1 MTSWLTSTFASL
13 FAGLG
18 WTVLLIALAAAVAI
32 WVFDKLVPAWLP
44 PVVIALLGVA
54 FVGNN
59 VLKTEQLRTE
69 QMAHL
74 ATKQQHAAVLQG
86 IAAKTA
92 AAHRQAL
99 AAERAVTANEAAL
112 RETIH
117 QKDQEAIHAKRE
129 HDKRV
134 AAADA
139 VGERLRNQLARVSQ
153 RYASACAKADAA
165 AATAGVRTSE
175 ACAVG
180 VLADL
185 LGKEQHRARTYAAEA
200 DEARAAGLTCER
212 AYDAARQASQGVA
225 GGLGLRAK

>member
-1 MTSWLTSTFASL
+1 MTAWITSF

-92 AAHRQAL
+92 EAHRQAL

-200 DEARAAGLTCER
+200 DEARAAGMTCER
-212 AYDAARQASQGVA
+212 AYDAARQALGQR
-225 GGLGLRAK
+225 GGKYGF

>member
-1 MTSWLTSTFASL
+1 MSFLNWITSTFASL

-18 WTVLLIALAAAVAI
+18 WIVVGAAVIAAI
-32 WVFDKLVPAWLP
+32 LVHVFGKVLPSWVPAA
-44 PVVIALLGVA
+44 VIAALGLA

-212 AYDAARQASQGVA
+212 AYDAARQALGQR
-225 GGLGLRAK
+225 GGKYGF

>member
-1 MTSWLTSTFASL
+1 M
-13 FAGLG
+13 
-18 WTVLLIALAAAVAI
+18 
-32 WVFDKLVPAWLP
+32 
-44 PVVIALLGVA
+44 
-54 FVGNN
+54 
-59 VLKTEQLRTE
+59 
-69 QMAHL
+69 
-74 ATKQQHAAVLQG
+74 LQG

-92 AAHRQAL
+92 EAHRQAL

-212 AYDAARQASQGVA
+212 AYDAARQALGQR
-225 GGLGLRAK
+225 GGKYGF

>member
-1 MTSWLTSTFASL
+1 MTAWITSF

-74 ATKQQHAAVLQG
+74 ATKQQLAVVLQG

-92 AAHRQAL
+92 EAHRQAL

-200 DEARAAGLTCER
+200 DEARAAGLTCEKS
-212 AYDAARQASQGVA
+212 YDAARQA
-225 GGLGLRAK
+225 LGQREGKYGF

>member
-1 MTSWLTSTFASL
+1 MTAWLTSFFASL

-18 WTVLLIALAAAVAI
+18 WIVVGAAVIAAI
-32 WVFDKLVPAWLP
+32 LVHVFGRVLPSWVPAA
-44 PVVIALLGVA
+44 VIAALGLA

-92 AAHRQAL
+92 EAHRQAL

-153 RYASACAKADAA
+153 RYASACAKANAA
-165 AATAGVRTSE
+165 AALAGHSPAKAE
-175 ACAVG
+175 CAVG
-180 VLADL
+180 VLANL
-185 LGKEQHRARTYAAEA
+185 LGEQQRRAGIYAAEA
-200 DEARAAGLTCER
+200 TEARAAGLTCER
-212 AYDAARQASQGVA
+212 SYEAAREALRKLQG
-225 GGLGLRAK
+225 GAK

>member
-1 MTSWLTSTFASL
+1 MSWITSFFAGL

-18 WTVLLIALAAAVAI
+18 WIVVGAAVIAAI
-32 WVFDKLVPAWLP
+32 LVHVFGKVLPSWVPAA
-44 PVVIALLGVA
+44 VIAALGLA

-59 VLKTEQLRTE
+59 VLKNDQLRNE

-74 ATKQQHAAVLQG
+74 TTKQQHAAVLQG
-86 IAAKTA
+86 IATKTA
-92 AAHRQAL
+92 EAHRQAL
-99 AAERAVTANEAAL
+99 AAERAVTTNEAAL

-129 HDKRV
+129 HIKRV

-139 VGERLRNQLARVSQ
+139 VGERLRNQLSDVSR

-180 VLADL
+180 VLAEL
-185 LGKEQHRARTYAAEA
+185 LGDEQRRAAAFAREA
-200 DEARAAGLTCER
+200 DEARAAGLICER
-212 AYDAARQASQGVA
+212 AYDAARQALGQR
-225 GGLGLRAK
+225 GGKYGF

>member
-92 AAHRQAL
+92 EAHRQAL

-139 VGERLRNQLARVSQ
+139 VGERLRNQLTRVSQ

-165 AATAGVRTSE
+165 AAAAGVRTSE

-200 DEARAAGLTCER
+200 DEARAAGMTCER
-212 AYDAARQASQGVA
+212 AYDAARQALGQR
-225 GGLGLRAK
+225 GGKYGF

>member
-1 MTSWLTSTFASL
+1 MTAWITAF

-86 IAAKTA
+86 LAAKTA

-165 AATAGVRTSE
+165 AAAAGVRTSE

-200 DEARAAGLTCER
+200 DEARAAGMTCER
-212 AYDAARQASQGVA
+212 AYDAARQALGQR
-225 GGLGLRAK
+225 GGKYGF